1 MKRIF
6 TALFVAAASYAASA
20 DLLYWMIDQTGAD
33 PQYEFTYAQIKAQPS
48 GGGEAITLSA
58 VSIKDG
64 EPVGPATGEVWAN
77 EVTPDPDGPAVG
89 KSVSL
94 MAVDLSGLSSTDY
107 SFFIELYSMATGNEV
122 LVAKSDVAAYSQLTA
137 SIYEQGLGLP
147 NLEKA
152 WNPVLTNVPEPTS
165 GVLMLFGLA
174 ALGLRRRR
182 SLGC

>member
-58 VSIKDG
+58 VDVNTGI
-64 EPVGPATGEVWAN
+64 PVGDTIWAN
-77 EVTPDPDGPAVG
+77 EVSSDDSGPDVG
-89 KSVSL
+89 KSVGL
-94 MAVDLSGLSSTDY
+94 MSVDLSGLSSTDY
-107 SFFIELYSMATGNEV
+107 SFFIELYSMATGHEV
-122 LVAKSDVAAYSQLTA
+122 KVGQSEIAAYSQLTA

-147 NLEKA
+147 SLEKA
-152 WNPVLTNVPEPTS
+152 WNPTITNVPEPTS

-182 SLGC
+182 ALGC

>member
-58 VSIKDG
+58 VDVASGLPAGDTIWASEITDDASG
-64 EPVGPATGEVWAN
+64 PV
-77 EVTPDPDGPAVG
+77 VG
-89 KSVSL
+89 TSVGL
-94 MAVDLSGLSSTDY
+94 MSVDLSGLSSTDY
-107 SFFIELYSMATGNEV
+107 SFFIELYSMATGHEV
-122 LVAKSDVAAYSQLTA
+122 KVGQSEIAAYSQLTA

-147 NLEKA
+147 SLEKA
-152 WNPVLTNVPEPTS
+152 WNPTITNVPEPTS
-165 GVLMLFGLA
+165 GVLMLLGLA

-182 SLGC
+182 ALGC

>member
-58 VSIKDG
+58 VSIQDG
-64 EPVGPATGEVWAN
+64 KPAGSAEDVIWAN
-77 EVTPDPDGPAVG
+77 EVSDNDSGPVVG
-89 KSVSL
+89 KSVGL
-94 MAVDLSGLSSTDY
+94 MSVDLSGLSSTDY
-107 SFFIELYSMATGNEV
+107 SFFIELYSMATGHEV
-122 LVAKSDVAAYSQLTA
+122 KVGQSEIAAYSQLTA

-147 NLEKA
+147 SLEKA

-165 GVLMLFGLA
+165 AVLMLFGLA

-182 SLGC
+182 ALGC

>member
-48 GGGEAITLSA
+48 GGGEAITLTA
-58 VSIKDG
+58 VDAQSG
-64 EPVGPATGEVWAN
+64 LPAGDTIWAN
-77 EVTPDPDGPAVG
+77 EVSDDDSGPVVG
-89 KSVSL
+89 KSVGL

-107 SFFIELYSMATGNEV
+107 SFFIELYSMATGHEV
-122 LVAKSDVAAYSQLTA
+122 KVGQSEIAAYSQLTA

-147 NLEKA
+147 SLEKA
-152 WNPVLTNVPEPTS
+152 WNPTITNVPEPTS

-182 SLGC
+182 ALGC